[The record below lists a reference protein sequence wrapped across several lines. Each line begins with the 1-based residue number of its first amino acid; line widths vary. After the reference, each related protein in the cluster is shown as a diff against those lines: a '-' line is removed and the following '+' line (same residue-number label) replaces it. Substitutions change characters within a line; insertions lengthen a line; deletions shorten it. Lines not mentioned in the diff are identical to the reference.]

1 MMIILNVRIKSNSNL
16 DINFLLGSTA
26 SASLIDTLMPTL
38 RNYDDN
44 GLLKST
50 TDQNERLTSFDSFMQ
65 GLDQEYD
72 QRKQFRNKP
81 IQRKPS
87 ETKKPTTAPPPPPSP
102 LTLDGPIEYRDK
114 KVKKKPLPKIKKAKA
129 KPKKRVVLSSSSSE
143 GEGGETDPSKMVYD
157 EDEAWFES
165 YEEQKRRLTDE
176 DNDYY
181 EPKKKKKRSS
191 AKDDG
196 DDQQYYSRL
205 REFYADRK
213 PPSHVN
219 NNENDDVEM
228 GPGLWMPLSIW
239 NRLFK

>member
-1 MMIILNVRIKSNSNL
+1 MLFKSSYYLSN
-16 DINFLLGSTA
+16 ISLGSTT
-26 SASLIDTLMPTL
+26 SASLLDTLMPTL

-44 GLLKST
+44 GILKST

-72 QRKQFRNKP
+72 QRKQSKNKSN
-81 IQRKPS
+81 QRKPS
-87 ETKKPTTAPPPPPSP
+87 EIKKTITVPPPPPSP
-102 LTLDGPIEYRDK
+102 LTLDGPIQYLDK
-114 KVKKKPLPKIKKAKA
+114 KIKKKSTPIKKAKP
-129 KPKKRVVLSSSSSE
+129 KPKKQPVIISSSSSDE
-143 GEGGETDPSKMVYD
+143 DEGGETDPSKMIYD

-165 YEEQKRRLTDE
+165 DEEEKRRINDE
-176 DNDYY
+176 DEDFY

-205 REFYADRK
+205 RDFYADQK
-213 PPSHVN
+213 APSHSN
-219 NNENDDVEM
+219 NSENDDIEI
-228 GPGLWMPLSIW
+228 GSGLWIPLSIW